1 MHEKYI
7 AFWFMDQICPCIALF
22 PQIISNKKSKLLKLT
37 QKKFKSK
44 MYFGKFHD
52 ALRDQK
58 VFQYEI
64 ISNSSQR
71 CPAPANMCSVFSGN
85 LKEYLTFNLALMYF
99 DGIGSY
105 NWHWNHS
112 IGSRHMT
119 VEHALLSNFPIF

>member
-1 MHEKYI
+1 
-7 AFWFMDQICPCIALF
+7 MDQICPCIALF

-71 CPAPANMCSVFSGN
+71 CSAPAKYDTTMCSVFSGN
-85 LKEYLTFNLALMYF
+85 LKEYLTFNWPKCILTGL
-99 DGIGSY
+99 DPIIGIG
-105 NWHWNHS
+105 
-112 IGSRHMT
+112 T
-119 VEHALLSNFPIF
+119 TQSNPDI